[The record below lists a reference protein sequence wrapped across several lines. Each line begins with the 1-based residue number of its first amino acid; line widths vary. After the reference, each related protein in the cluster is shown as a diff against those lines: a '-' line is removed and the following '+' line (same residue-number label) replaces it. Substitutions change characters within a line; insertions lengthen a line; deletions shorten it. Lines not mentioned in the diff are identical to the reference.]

1 MSEAKAAEAA
11 ERRRV
16 VTWSDP
22 KPLAEA
28 AQAMA
33 GLDFLR
39 LMLAGVLP
47 PPPVITLLG
56 IVPAEIDE
64 GRVVMRLAPGE
75 HLYNP
80 LGTVHGGVLATLLDS
95 VMTCAVQTTLPRGR
109 GCTTL
114 EIKVNYIR
122 AVTEAVGELTAEGR
136 VVHAGRRS
144 AVAEAK
150 VRDAR
155 GRLCATA
162 STTCLLF
169 DLPPADAPSQ

>member
-1 MSEAKAAEAA
+1 MNQATAPQAMD
-11 ERRRV
+11 RRRI

-28 AQAMA
+28 GQSMA
-33 GLDFLR
+33 GLGFLR
-39 LMLAGVLP
+39 GVLTGELP
-47 PPPVITLLG
+47 PPPVAGLLG
-56 IVPAEIDE
+56 FMLAEVDE
-64 GRVVMRLAPGE
+64 GRVVMRLMPGE

-95 VMTCAVQTTLPRGR
+95 VMGCAVQTTLPRGR
-109 GCTTL
+109 GYTTL
-114 EIKVNYIR
+114 EIKVNYVR

-150 VRDAR
+150 VSDAR

-162 STTCLLF
+162 STTCLVF
-169 DLPPADAPSQ
+169 DLPVSEAPLR